1 MINMIQLYREPI
13 SPEGDQ
19 VEAALREMMVGYQC
33 VEVTL
38 AEAARQLGENVSLP
52 ALKDGDRITSGR
64 EALITYLDELEEFVH
79 DWHTYQGDACYIRDD
94 REC

>member
-1 MINMIQLYREPI
+1 MIQLYREPL

-19 VEAALREMMVGYQC
+19 IESALREMVVNYQR
-33 VEVTL
+33 VDVTP
-38 AEAARQLGENVSLP
+38 AEAARLLGADVSLP
-52 ALKDGDRITSGR
+52 AVKDGDRITSGR
-64 EALITYLDELEEFVH
+64 EALIAYLDELEEFVH

>member
-1 MINMIQLYREPI
+1 MIQLYREPL

-19 VEAALREMMVGYQC
+19 VESALRGMAVGYQR
-33 VEVTL
+33 VDVTP
-38 AEAARQLGENVSLP
+38 AEASHLLGTNVSLP

-64 EALITYLDELEEFVH
+64 EALTTYLDELEEFVH
-79 DWHTYQGDACYIRDD
+79 DWHTYQGDACYVRDD